1 MSMLLLML
9 KSMDVLVK
17 ISLRI
22 PEHSEM
28 LFAFPE
34 TACSRTQQVLL
45 VTCPHIHLS
54 LDDIGGRLLILL
66 EPILPRPK
74 ASNTVL
80 RAFRMINGKLEK
92 TRGRHIGAQ

>member
-1 MSMLLLML
+1 MSLLLLML

-34 TACSRTQQVLL
+34 TACSM
-45 VTCPHIHLS
+45 LS
-54 LDDIGGRLLILL
+54 
-66 EPILPRPK
+66 K
-74 ASNTVL
+74 AS
-80 RAFRMINGKLEK
+80 
-92 TRGRHIGAQ
+92 